1 MEPEAGEEVVLDA
14 EEEAAG
20 AASDAESESTEETEG
35 AESFIEGIE
44 EVPTVDEAAE
54 TESESTEGDICSY
67 VYTGQ
72 EIAVALPDG
81 ETVTGGT
88 ASAVNVGEYTVELV
102 DAEGV
107 TQELAWEI
115 TPATLTATCYY
126 AEVKLDAEDSTEA
139 ETETSEDAADIEV
152 AMEVT
157 GFVNGEDETTAAG
170 YVTPQYTQP
179 STLEEA
185 ALLTAFGGEADNY
198 TFIYA
203 DSVYVGGE
211 NEIATCAEEEVSQRY
226 SWIDDEENPTKMAD
240 VVVTSTDSAVS
251 AKLTADCKL
260 SLEEIT
266 DANEYKVTKALL
278 NEKLNNAVLQYG
290 YLKLSLK
297 DAEGNAIDLNN
308 QNIKLSISYTGVMNG
323 VDSKPTGVYGVSASG
338 LTEGSIKNNSMYPNG
353 MKAFGVNFESGVDK
367 IAVVAEEDFAKE
379 CPLEAGTYTITANLT
394 VKGANNVILPGVQ
407 VFLGNPDLP
416 PVSGLT
422 YNGKLVVDKDKK
434 MTLTLE
440 HFNSIFQIVDMQDG
454 EYVHIQSKEYVIND
468 KAQFDNLLCEGNY
481 NMRHDE
487 RVDKLVLTLDNANGE
502 YEFGACTQSPLIVV
516 TEDTHMT
523 MHLQVDFTQYRKGF
537 DESKGD
543 IVSKPFSD
551 EKTGATVDVRTT
563 DTAMAE
569 ALENAKLEVKEKTSV
584 LYAKLLKDMY
594 YDGTLQYQ
602 MYDVT
607 LKDAQGKELDLENA
621 DNTEVTVAFKTGYT
635 ENRIWR
641 LDENV
646 VTKLQAVSS
655 ANKVSFTG
663 LNEKLGSFVVVDNA
677 SATQYAN
684 VKATADG
691 ATATFYIKQGA
702 ELPAITENTDMS
714 SRASIQLKKTTTAM
728 GDAYIPAV
736 TDGSGEAESSFG
748 NGTEKLSLYVPYDS
762 SKKYYLV
769 KIEKTSMQIEEL
781 DASDQCGGYVFLTI
795 FPESGKDSTLLN
807 AYSKAMWNACQGK
820 TAEDGVPIG
829 YVLASDKLD
838 KVASMPTV
846 VSGTLIYSGEEQAII
861 GGGAHYKVTE
871 GEASATD
878 AGKHTVKVAPEDGYT
893 WLDGTDTE
901 VTISKSITKQLLYVK
916 FIGETVVKGSTPKYE
931 VSYKGFVNGEDEN
944 TAADFVKATVAPIS
958 TEETGSYSV
967 KPKGASAKNYRMSY
981 LGANV
986 VVVDSADKIIVYEAP
1001 ELLEN
1006 DKYVKADNTYI
1017 VGKDESEIAEITAV
1031 TDKSDEIYTY
1041 EGELSSNELGMHK
1054 AFVSL
1059 KDGYYWSTGERSSKL
1074 IEWKIMQVVGEPA
1087 MRKSVEYNGE
1097 EQTPFDEATLKE
1109 FEGYDGRWKFSDWF
1123 DDDMTVPNDQYVAS
1137 EVGEYTFKVTTR
1149 GYYCWD
1155 ETGSTG
1161 DRKYTWSIVPQQA
1174 EKEVASTETI
1184 TANLYIKGEDATA
1197 AGLTILE
1204 SAFGKGAKA
1213 YMSNP
1218 AVPPTSPVEKTG
1230 TLTTYTDGTM
1240 SVTVQIQND
1249 VFTLQKLGTCGGI
1262 EDATTTQKDGVFGAM
1277 TGRVATVTIPVTGK
1291 QGTYVFKDCE
1301 VYPTP
1306 LGQTFTVPMTLEYGT
1321 GAAAEKTT
1329 ISSATV
1335 SGIAD
1340 ATYTGSAIMQPTLKV
1355 AVGGSTLVEGRD
1367 YTVTYTNNVNL
1378 GTATITITGIGSYKD
1393 TVTKTFTIAKAV
1405 QTVKVKVTSKS
1416 YKYTSMQKKA
1426 ASFKIGASASGKVT
1440 YKVTSCPKN
1449 GKKYITVS
1457 KAGKVTMKKKA
1468 PAGTYEITVS
1478 AAETTTKAAATKT
1491 VTVKVTKD
1499 KQKITAKIST
1509 KTHKAKSLAK
1519 KKATYSIGAKA
1530 KGKLIYKVTSYPT
1543 NAKKYISVSKKGKVT
1558 MKKGAPKGTYKIQI
1572 TAAATARYKKATKTV
1587 KIVVK

>member
-1 MEPEAGEEVVLDA
+1 
-14 EEEAAG
+14 
-20 AASDAESESTEETEG
+20 
-35 AESFIEGIE
+35 
-44 EVPTVDEAAE
+44 
-54 TESESTEGDICSY
+54 
-67 VYTGQ
+67 
-72 EIAVALPDG
+72 
-81 ETVTGGT
+81 
-88 ASAVNVGEYTVELV
+88 
-102 DAEGV
+102 
-107 TQELAWEI
+107 
-115 TPATLTATCYY
+115 
-126 AEVKLDAEDSTEA
+126 
-139 ETETSEDAADIEV
+139 
-152 AMEVT
+152 
-157 GFVNGEDETTAAG
+157 
-170 YVTPQYTQP
+170 
-179 STLEEA
+179 
-185 ALLTAFGGEADNY
+185 
-198 TFIYA
+198 
-203 DSVYVGGE
+203 
-211 NEIATCAEEEVSQRY
+211 
-226 SWIDDEENPTKMAD
+226 
-240 VVVTSTDSAVS
+240 
-251 AKLTADCKL
+251 
-260 SLEEIT
+260 
-266 DANEYKVTKALL
+266 
-278 NEKLNNAVLQYG
+278 
-290 YLKLSLK
+290 
-297 DAEGNAIDLNN
+297 
-308 QNIKLSISYTGVMNG
+308 
-323 VDSKPTGVYGVSASG
+323 
-338 LTEGSIKNNSMYPNG
+338 
-353 MKAFGVNFESGVDK
+353 
-367 IAVVAEEDFAKE
+367 
-379 CPLEAGTYTITANLT
+379 
-394 VKGANNVILPGVQ
+394 
-407 VFLGNPDLP
+407 
-416 PVSGLT
+416 
-422 YNGKLVVDKDKK
+422 
-434 MTLTLE
+434 
-440 HFNSIFQIVDMQDG
+440 
-454 EYVHIQSKEYVIND
+454 
-468 KAQFDNLLCEGNY
+468 
-481 NMRHDE
+481 
-487 RVDKLVLTLDNANGE
+487 
-502 YEFGACTQSPLIVV
+502 
-516 TEDTHMT
+516 
-523 MHLQVDFTQYRKGF
+523 
-537 DESKGD
+537 
-543 IVSKPFSD
+543 
-551 EKTGATVDVRTT
+551 
-563 DTAMAE
+563 
-569 ALENAKLEVKEKTSV
+569 
-584 LYAKLLKDMY
+584 
-594 YDGTLQYQ
+594 
-602 MYDVT
+602 
-607 LKDAQGKELDLENA
+607 
-621 DNTEVTVAFKTGYT
+621 
-635 ENRIWR
+635 
-641 LDENV
+641 
-646 VTKLQAVSS
+646 
-655 ANKVSFTG
+655 
-663 LNEKLGSFVVVDNA
+663 
-677 SATQYAN
+677 
-684 VKATADG
+684 
-691 ATATFYIKQGA
+691 
-702 ELPAITENTDMS
+702 
-714 SRASIQLKKTTTAM
+714 
-728 GDAYIPAV
+728 
-736 TDGSGEAESSFG
+736 
-748 NGTEKLSLYVPYDS
+748 
-762 SKKYYLV
+762 
-769 KIEKTSMQIEEL
+769 MQIEEL

-901 VTISKSITKQLLYVK
+901 VTISKSITKQLLYVE

-1006 DKYVKADNTYI
+1006 DKYVKVDNTYI

-1161 DRKYTWSIVPQQA
+1161 DRTYTWSIVPQQA

-1249 VFTLQKLGTCGGI
+1249 VFTLQKLGTCEGI

-1355 AVGGSTLVEGRD
+1355 TVGNGLITLTEGRD

-1393 TVTKTFTIAKAV
+1393 TVTKTFTIAKAA